1 MSDNV
6 LSYGFMVPLITAI
19 PKGSDEWDDAYEY
32 LDKFGLHLNY
42 EGSIVYSDKRD
53 DAYGGIYFP
62 SRGDLPEFLENVKKA
77 NLIVN
82 GSQVSPYVCLWYNG
96 TDSYMSELTL
106 AAFKEKT
113 T

>member
-1 MSDNV
+1 MKRVEIDPNTQCWNWTNPTS
-6 LSYGFMVPLITAI
+6 
-19 PKGSDEWDDAYEY
+19 GS
-32 LDKFGLHLNY
+32 G
-42 EGSIVYSDKRD
+42 
-53 DAYGGIYFP
+53 
-62 SRGDLPEFLENVKKA
+62 RGDLPEFLEDVKKA
-77 NLIVN
+77 NLIVD